1 MFPSVH
7 GPGQRG
13 VPAGPGVVGPT
24 PARDP
29 RRAQRGLGAGG
40 DYAGKVKID
49 LHTHSNVSDGT
60 ETPGEL
66 IRSAAAAG
74 LDVVALT
81 DHDSTDGWAQASAAA
96 LEHGVA
102 LVPGME
108 ISCRTE
114 EGISVH
120 LLSYLHDPAHPGLL
134 EEITK
139 SKDARLTRAQRM
151 VSLLAE
157 DYPLSWDDVIHH
169 VAPGATVGRPHIA
182 DALVAAGAVAD
193 RTEAFTAILSSRSR
207 YFVQHYAP
215 EPALAVE
222 LVRAAGGVPVFA
234 HPVASARGRVV
245 GERTNRE
252 MDDAGLLGLEV
263 EQRVLAAVRRRR
275 REPVGPF
282 VDALAEELAPAGG
295 AGDDVTLLGLEVEHR
310 DNPEQGSEF
319 LRRFAAEHGLFMTGS
334 SDYHGAGKVNLLGE
348 NVTSPAVLA
357 RIEELGT
364 GCGVVRA

>member
-1 MFPSVH
+1 
-7 GPGQRG
+7 
-13 VPAGPGVVGPT
+13 
-24 PARDP
+24 
-29 RRAQRGLGAGG
+29 
-40 DYAGKVKID
+40 VKID

-108 ISCRTE
+108 ISCRTA

-193 RTEAFTAILSSRSR
+193 RTEAFSAILSSRSR

-215 EPALAVE
+215 EPAFAVE

-245 GERTNRE
+245 GERTYHE
-252 MDDAGLLGLEV
+252 MADAG
-263 EQRVLAAVRRRR
+263 
-275 REPVGPF
+275 
-282 VDALAEELAPAGG
+282 
-295 AGDDVTLLGLEVEHR
+295 LLGLEVEHR
-310 DNPEQGSEF
+310 DNPEEGRAF
-319 LRRFAAEHGLFMTGS
+319 LRRFASENGLFMTGS
-334 SDYHGAGKVNLLGE
+334 SDYHGKGKVNVLGE
-348 NVTSPAVLA
+348 NVTSPEVLA
-357 RIEELGT
+357 QIEELGT
-364 GCGVVRA
+364 GCRVVRP